1 MRDGQLNWHNNN
13 SFDWSQLSNAQG
25 RWQHGQQDGHTGES
39 ASGLD
44 GSLTNG
50 LHDGWLSQQ
59 HGGHH
64 GDSAEWHGSQGS
76 HDHAA
81 TPTPDPVPTPTPPV
95 NGSPDPST
103 SPDPSSASG
112 DGQTPVPPVVSSP
125 APGTISD
132 PTTPDSTTPTSTD
145 PGATPADPGPQP
157 TSTPAELTHSTT
169 PIHTTQDGQIIEGLD
184 LYVDSGDAI
193 TVSNDNVI
201 IRDCRIHYQDG
212 SGVVVEGAKNVTIE
226 NSEIINSSPP
236 DGQNPETSPELYNI
250 MAYQAP
256 DLKVDHVTL
265 RDGSSGI
272 YLLESP
278 NAQLTNLEGY
288 NFHGP
293 FPRGQFVQ
301 FDKSDGG
308 SLSNFYVQNDP
319 EHSMPEDVI
328 SVYQSPNVHVSQG
341 LIDGNNSVSGVGVMF
356 EGNSQGGTVDHVDAV
371 HQGNGAFSSYSPD
384 VSFDYTRSFDN
395 IDADQGRGEPASDAL
410 IWNVSNSGVSI
421 DHSTY
426 THPANPGN
434 IVWDDSKAVVA
445 NVTEAPNAHPMSSPV
460 HNDFFWT

>member
-1 MRDGQLNWHNNN
+1 MRGERLNGHDHNR
-13 SFDWSQLSNAQG
+13 FDWSLLNDSQGSWEQNA
-25 RWQHGQQDGHTGES
+25 HGGDS

-44 GSLTNG
+44 GSLLNHLHSG
-50 LHDGWLSQQ
+50 LHDWQQDTHNADSAAWHGWDGTHD
-59 HGGHH
+59 HGGMP
-64 GDSAEWHGSQGS
+64 A
-76 HDHAA
+76 
-81 TPTPDPVPTPTPPV
+81 PDPVPAPVSTTPV
-95 NGSPDPST
+95 SGSPDPS
-103 SPDPSSASG
+103 PASTD
-112 DGQTPVPPVVSSP
+112 DGQTPVSPVASNP
-125 APGTISD
+125 DPGTISD
-132 PTTPDSTTPTSTD
+132 PTTPTD
-145 PGATPADPGPQP
+145 PGSQSASTDSGSQ
-157 TSTPAELTHSTT
+157 STPVSLTHSTT
-169 PIHTTQDGQIIEGLD
+169 PIHTTHDGQVIEGLD
-184 LYVDSGDAI
+184 LYVNSGDAI
-193 TVSNDNVI
+193 TVTNDNVVI
-201 IRDCRIHYQDG
+201 QNCRIHYQDG
-212 SGVVVEGAKNVTIE
+212 MGVVVDGAHNVTIQ

-250 MAYQAP
+250 YAYQAP

-278 NAQLTNLEGY
+278 DAQLSNLEGH

-308 SLSNFYVQNDP
+308 SLTNFYVQDDP
-319 EHSMPEDVI
+319 QHSMPEDNV
-328 SVYQSPNVHVSQG
+328 SVYQSPNVHISQG
-341 LIDGNNSVSGVGVMF
+341 LIDGNNSTSGVGVMF
-356 EGNSQGGTVDHVDAV
+356 EGSSQGGTVNHVDAV
-371 HQGNGAFSSYSPD
+371 HMADGAFSSYSPN

-395 IDADQGRGEPASDAL
+395 INTDQGRGAPASNAL

-445 NVTEAPNAHPMSSPV
+445 NVTEAPDAHPMSSPV